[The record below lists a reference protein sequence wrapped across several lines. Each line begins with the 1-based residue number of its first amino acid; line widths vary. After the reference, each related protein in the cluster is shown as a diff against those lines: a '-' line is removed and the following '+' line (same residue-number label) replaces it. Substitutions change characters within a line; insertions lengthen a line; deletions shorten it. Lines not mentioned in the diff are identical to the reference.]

1 MAMMVSG
8 IFVSKRYMKSIA
20 DFLSAGRTA
29 GRYMV
34 SVAQGIAGLGAITI
48 IANFEMNYNAGFA
61 MTWWGFTMGIFVLII
76 TASGWVV
83 YRFRETR
90 ALTMAQFFEL
100 RYSRRF
106 RIFAGTLA
114 FISGVINFGIFPS
127 VGARFFIYFCGLPD
141 YVNFL
146 GIDIS
151 VYALT
156 MLILLIIS
164 IYFVFSGGQIA
175 VIITDFLQGLF
186 VSIVFVVIIIFLFR
200 LFTFEQIY
208 EALKT
213 APENAS
219 LINPFKT
226 SQARDFNFWF
236 FLIGV
241 VGAFYS
247 TLSWQGTQGYNSS
260 AKTAHEAKMGAVLAN
275 WRGIPQVLF
284 LLIVPIVAYTVM
296 HHQDF
301 LMQANQVNQTL
312 AGMESDAVRSQLT
325 VPLVLTRFLPHGMMG
340 LLVAVML
347 AAFISTHDTYLHSWA
362 SIFVQDVA
370 LPLRKKPFS
379 KEQHFLILR
388 LAIVAIAIFIFFF
401 SLYLRQTQYIL
412 LFWAVTGSI
421 FAGGS
426 GAVIIGGLYWK
437 RGTTAAA
444 WSALISGAVISVVGF
459 VLNQM
464 YEDFP
469 VNGQWFWGIAMVASM
484 AIYAIVS
491 LINKGQE
498 FNLEKLLHRGKYAIE
513 GEHRV
518 VSEKIP
524 LFQRLMGMGK
534 EFSLG
539 DKLIYLVTYC
549 WIFSWAAVF
558 VIGTV
563 YYYVV
568 GISDEQWMAFWKI
581 YLYINLAVAIIVV
594 VWFAIGGFRDIR
606 KMLRDLKYM
615 QRDDR
620 DDGFVA
626 SNND

>member
-1 MAMMVSG
+1 
-8 IFVSKRYMKSIA
+8 
-20 DFLSAGRTA
+20 
-29 GRYMV
+29 
-34 SVAQGIAGLGAITI
+34 
-48 IANFEMNYNAGFA
+48 
-61 MTWWGFTMGIFVLII
+61 MGIYIGFFVLII

-106 RIFAGTLA
+106 RIFAGSLA
-114 FISGVINFGIFPS
+114 FVSGVINFGIFPS
-127 VGARFFIYFCGLPD
+127 VGARFFIYFCGLPQ
-141 YVNFL
+141 YVNIF

-151 VYALT
+151 VFALT
-156 MLILLIIS
+156 MGLLLLVS

-186 VSIVFVVIIIFLFR
+186 VSIVFVMIVIFFFR
-200 LFTFEQIY
+200 IFTFDQIF

-226 SQARDFNFWF
+226 SQSRDFNFWY

-241 VGAFYS
+241 IGAFYS

-260 AKTAHEAKMGAVLAN
+260 AKNAHEAKMGAVLAN
-275 WRGIPQVLF
+275 WRGIPQILF
-284 LLIVPIVAYTVM
+284 LLFIPVIAYTVM

-301 LMQANQVNQTL
+301 LQQASQIKTVL
-312 AGMESDAVRSQLT
+312 SGLESDALRSQLT
-325 VPLVLTRFLPHGMMG
+325 VPLVLTHFLPHGMLG

-362 SIFVQDVA
+362 TIFVQDV
-370 LPLRKKPFS
+370 LMPLRKTPFS
-379 KEQHFLILR
+379 KKQHLQILR
-388 LAIVAIAIFIFFF
+388 LAIVGVAIFIFFF
-401 SLYLRQTQYIL
+401 SLYLRQTQYIM

-444 WSALISGAVISVVGF
+444 WSALISGAVISVTGF
-459 VLNQM
+459 VLNQI
-464 YEDFP
+464 YENFP
-469 VNGQWFWGIAMVASM
+469 INGQWFWGIAMVSSL
-484 AIYAIVS
+484 AIYVVVS
-491 LINKGQE
+491 LATGNKP
-498 FNLEKLLHRGKYAIE
+498 FNLEKLLHRGSYAIS

-518 VSEKIP
+518 VSEKVSFI
-524 LFQRLMGMGK
+524 QRLMGMGK

-539 DKLIYLVTYC
+539 DKFIYIVTYC
-549 WIFSWAAVF
+549 WIFFWAIIF
-558 VIGTV
+558 
-563 YYYVV
+563 VV
-568 GISDEQWMAFWKI
+568 GTIYYFLFGIPDSHWMTFWEI
-581 YLYINLAVAIIVV
+581 YLYVNVAIAIIVV
-594 VWFAIGGFRDIR
+594 VWFAIGGFRDVR
-606 KMLRDLKYM
+606 KMLRDLKYQ

-620 DDGFVA
+620 DDGFVKTDEA
-626 SNND
+626 IE